1 MLAEYIGTSRYRNVF
16 GAALPEG
23 PGHIGSRAEEGP
35 MADAPAHDEVL
46 DAKGLLCPM
55 PIVKLAK
62 FVKTMDPQKV
72 VLLEATDPGSVPDVN
87 AWAKNTG
94 NPVIHQETVD
104 KVMRFWIQKA

>member
-1 MLAEYIGTSRYRNVF
+1 M
-16 GAALPEG
+16 P
-23 PGHIGSRAEEGP
+23 
-35 MADAPAHDEVL
+35 DAPAHDEVL

-62 FVKTMDPQKV
+62 FMKVMDPQKV
-72 VLLEATDPGSVPDVN
+72 VLLEATDPGAVPDVA
-87 AWAKNTG
+87 AWSKNTG